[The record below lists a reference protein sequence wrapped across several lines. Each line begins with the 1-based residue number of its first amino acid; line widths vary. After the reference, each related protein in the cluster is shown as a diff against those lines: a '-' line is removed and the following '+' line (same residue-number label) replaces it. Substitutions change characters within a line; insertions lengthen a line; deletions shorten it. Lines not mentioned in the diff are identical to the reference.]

1 MQDLAT
7 CDPFVILGATGAT
20 GQQLARDLH
29 ARGAK
34 LRLLARDEA
43 KLQQLAAELHAEPT
57 VLAGAD
63 AATVRDAL
71 LSACQ
76 SGPTAGIAHCI
87 GSLLL
92 KPAKR
97 TTIEEWHAVIETNL
111 SSAFGVTMAA
121 ADCMKNGGSVVF
133 CSSVAANLGLAN
145 HEAIA
150 AAKAGLIGLA
160 RAAAASNL
168 RRKIRFHCV
177 APALVDSQMTE
188 QLLSRDGMREAA
200 AKQNPLGRI
209 GTPGD
214 VARAIAFLLD
224 PQNDWI
230 DGQVLGVD
238 GGFGS
243 LRGLA

>member
-1 MQDLAT
+1 MKDLAD

-34 LRLLARDEA
+34 LRLIARDA
-43 KLQQLAAELHAEPT
+43 TKLAELADSLGADQT
-57 VLAGAD
+57 ILAGAD
-63 AATVRDAL
+63 AASVRDAL
-71 LSACQ
+71 VDSCKD
-76 SGPTAGIAHCI
+76 SPTAGIAHCI

-97 TTIEEWHAVIETNL
+97 TTVEEWHSVIETNL

-121 ADCMKNGGSVVF
+121 ADCMKAGGSVVF

-160 RAAAASNL
+160 RAAAASHL

-177 APALVDSQMTE
+177 APALVESQMTE
-188 QLLSRDGMREAA
+188 QMLGRAGMREAA

-214 VARAIAFLLD
+214 ISRAIMFLLD

>member
-1 MQDLAT
+1 MQDLVT
-7 CDPFVILGATGAT
+7 CDPFIILGATGAT

-43 KLQQLAAELHAEPT
+43 KLDELALSLGADRT

-63 AATVRDAL
+63 AVTIRDAL
-71 LSACQ
+71 LTACAD
-76 SGPTAGIAHCI
+76 GPAAGIAHCI

-97 TTIEEWHAVIETNL
+97 TTVEEWHEVIEINL

-121 ADCMKNGGSVVF
+121 ADCIKNGGSVVF
-133 CSSVAANLGLAN
+133 CSSVAASLGLPN

-150 AAKAGLIGLA
+150 AAKAGLVGLA
-160 RAAAASNL
+160 RAAAASHL
-168 RRKIRFHCV
+168 RRNIRFHCV
-177 APALVDSQMTE
+177 APALVESQMTA
-188 QLLSRDGMREAA
+188 QLLSRQGMREAA
-200 AKQNPLGRI
+200 SKQNPSGRI
-209 GTPGD
+209 GRPDD

-224 PQNDWI
+224 PKNDWI

-243 LRGLA
+243 LRGLG

>member
-1 MQDLAT
+1 MQDLET
-7 CDPFVILGATGAT
+7 CDPFIILGATGAT

-43 KLQQLAAELHAEPT
+43 KLDELAVSLGAERT
-57 VLAGAD
+57 VLSGVD
-63 AATVRDAL
+63 AIAIRDAL
-71 LSACQ
+71 LTACAA
-76 SGPTAGIAHCI
+76 GPVAGIAHCI

-97 TTIEEWHAVIETNL
+97 TTVEDWHAVIETNL

-121 ADCMKNGGSVVF
+121 ADCIKNGGSVVF
-133 CSSVAANLGLAN
+133 CSSVAASLGLPN

-150 AAKAGLIGLA
+150 AAKAGLVGLA
-160 RAAAASNL
+160 RAAAASHL
-168 RRKIRFHCV
+168 RRNIRFHCV
-177 APALVDSQMTE
+177 APALVESQMTE
-188 QLLSRDGMREAA
+188 QLLSRQGMREAA
-200 AKQNPLGRI
+200 AKQNPIGRI
-209 GTPGD
+209 GRPDD

-224 PQNDWI
+224 PKNDWI

-238 GGFGS
+238 GGLGS
-243 LRGLA
+243 LRGLG